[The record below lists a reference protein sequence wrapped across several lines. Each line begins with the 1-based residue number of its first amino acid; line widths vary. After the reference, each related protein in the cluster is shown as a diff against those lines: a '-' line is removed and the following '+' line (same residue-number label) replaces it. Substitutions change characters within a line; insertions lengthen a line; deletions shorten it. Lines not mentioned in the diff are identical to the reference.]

1 MGTSQG
7 SGGPL
12 EQSNLL
18 KTILFCVVYSLG
30 TAFVHVVKM
39 DFVCDRMNED
49 NPMTMTGR
57 ACSRLSG
64 PEDDNLSGHR
74 SFINSIQCQC
84 TQGEEIYDP
93 QIY

>member
-1 MGTSQG
+1 M
-7 SGGPL
+7 
-12 EQSNLL
+12 
-18 KTILFCVVYSLG
+18 YSLSLT

-39 DFVCDRMNED
+39 DFVCDLMKI
-49 NPMTMTGR
+49 NPMTGR

-74 SFINSIQCQC
+74 SFINSIQC
-84 TQGEEIYDP
+84 TQKIYDP